1 MAIAGAA
8 AAFDDEEYF
17 QQTTAAVMNSREK
30 LSSDLAELGFV
41 ILPSAANFIFINHPD
56 HDAAALSQA
65 LREKSV
71 IVRHFKLPRIEQYL
85 RITIG
90 SDAQS
95 KALVDALKAILI
107 R

>member
-1 MAIAGAA
+1 M
-8 AAFDDEEYF
+8 ELE
-17 QQTTAAVMNSREK
+17 S
-30 LSSDLAELGFV
+30 LGFA
-41 ILPSAANFIFINHPD
+41 ILPSAANFIFVKHPD
-56 HDAAALSQA
+56 HDAATLSQA

-85 RITIG
+85 RITVG

-95 KALVDALKAILI
+95 NMLVDALKVILL